1 MPTTLPDY
9 PWQKIGTDLFTLNG
23 ATYLVT
29 SDYFSRYLEVS
40 KLMSTTTS
48 GVVSALKPLFAKY
61 GIPEEVVSDN
71 GPQYASQ
78 EFGDFAKEYNF
89 KHTTS
94 SPHFPQSNGHAER
107 AVQTAKRLLK
117 NSSDPHVAL
126 LSYRAAPL
134 PWCGL
139 SPAQLLMGRQIR
151 SNISQVTEV
160 LIPQWAYLSD
170 FRQKDE
176 KEKQK

>member
-1 MPTTLPDY
+1 
-9 PWQKIGTDLFTLNG
+9 
-23 ATYLVT
+23 
-29 SDYFSRYLEVS
+29 
-40 KLMSTTTS
+40 MSTTTS

-126 LSYRAAPL
+126 LSYRATPL

-139 SPAQLLMGRQIR
+139 SPAQLLMGRHIR
-151 SNISQVTEV
+151 SNIPQVTEA
-160 LIPQWAYLSD
+160 LIPQ
-170 FRQKDE
+170 
-176 KEKQK
+176 

>member
-9 PWQKIGTDLFTLNG
+9 PWQKIVTDLFTLNG

-40 KLMSTTTS
+40 KLTNTTTFR
-48 GVVSALKPLFAKY
+48 VVSALKPLFAKY

-78 EFGDFAKEYNF
+78 EFGDFAKKYNF

-94 SPHFPQSNGHAER
+94 SPHSPKAMGMQRGQYRRQNDFLRTPVTHTWPCCHI
-107 AVQTAKRLLK
+107 VQHLYPGADYHQHSYSWDGKF
-117 NSSDPHVAL
+117 DPMFH
-126 LSYRAAPL
+126 R
-134 PWCGL
+134 
-139 SPAQLLMGRQIR
+139 
-151 SNISQVTEV
+151 
-160 LIPQWAYLSD
+160 
-170 FRQKDE
+170 
-176 KEKQK
+176 